1 MECNWSTNPSLAYG
15 TVLEELAE
23 EIIMGENENES
34 ECGCGGQCNCG
45 CGDETGANL
54 GPWLWNAY
62 RAHNELLRDKIKA
75 KFEAEEGPWLDEV
88 AGLLVEL
95 VNLQWKGE
103 REFAQKE
110 KAIREKLEKLLN
122 E

>member
-1 MECNWSTNPSLAYG
+1 ML
-15 TVLEELAE
+15 VDLAE
-23 EIIMGENENES
+23 GTIMGENENENANES
-34 ECGCGGQCNCG
+34 ECECGGQCTCG
-45 CGDETGANL
+45 CADESMATI

-88 AGLLVEL
+88 AGLLVQL

-103 REFAQKE
+103 REHEKKE
-110 KAIREKLEKLLN
+110 KAIRDKLEKLLN

>member
-1 MECNWSTNPSLAYG
+1 M
-15 TVLEELAE
+15 LEDLAE
-23 EIIMGENENES
+23 GTNMEENENENANGDA
-34 ECGCGGQCNCG
+34 CDCGGQCNCG
-45 CGDETGANL
+45 CDDSMSNL

-75 KFEAEEGPWLDEV
+75 RFEKEEGPWLDEV

-103 REFAQKE
+103 REHAQKE
-110 KAIREKLEKLLN
+110 KAIREKLERLLS